1 MEGATYDTKNNMRT
15 QKPSSRIYMLDGI
28 FSADNN
34 KNKTAQNIYYM
45 PCLYSNIQHCIHI
58 SIYTLIHTH
67 THSQAR
73 TRTHI
78 NKYCSS
84 DANDRGNQFYL
95 HNSGMAQCLSSFF
108 FDIVRVVSFSV
119 ANKITYSFELNAS
132 CKSASVYV
140 YVCAPHMCAYYIHI
154 DERYKLPT
162 ANIRW

>member
-1 MEGATYDTKNNMRT
+1 MF
-15 QKPSSRIYMLDGI
+15 I
-28 FSADNN
+28 F
-34 KNKTAQNIYYM
+34 KYPT
-45 PCLYSNIQHCIHI
+45 LYTHIHP
-58 SIYTLIHTH
+58 YTLTG
-67 THSQAR
+67 TQA
-73 TRTHI
+73 RTHI

-132 CKSASVYV
+132 CKSVSVCVYV